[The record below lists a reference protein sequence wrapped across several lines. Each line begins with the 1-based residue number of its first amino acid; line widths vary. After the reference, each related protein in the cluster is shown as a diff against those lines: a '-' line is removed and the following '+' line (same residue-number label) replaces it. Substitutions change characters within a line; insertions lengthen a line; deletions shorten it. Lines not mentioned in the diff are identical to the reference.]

1 MTVGDFISIGVGIVV
16 IAYVSYCVIN
26 QRVWIRK
33 EFAWKPRDEYPQI
46 FTMNIILGV
55 LIGIW
60 LITSS
65 LLFQT
70 KSSDSLGLK
79 YELIP
84 NVIITIAM
92 PTP

>member
-33 EFAWKPRDEYPQI
+33 EFAWKPRDEYPQN
-46 FTMNIILGV
+46 FTMTIILGI

-60 LITSS
+60 LFVGS
-65 LLFQT
+65 LLF
-70 KSSDSLGLK
+70 
-79 YELIP
+79 
-84 NVIITIAM
+84 
-92 PTP
+92 